1 MKIKNNPQQPN
12 PPSAVQRAQ
21 RLSQNGT
28 PDEQAQGKVHGMS
41 VTSLPKDYRR
51 TDEEIRSDVR
61 EQLVRRVETSVERI
75 DVTVDN
81 GEVTLA
87 GDVSGEDLRA
97 VAEQVASSVLGAS
110 KVKNNLAVPG
120 SES

>member
-1 MKIKNNPQQPN
+1 
-12 PPSAVQRAQ
+12 
-21 RLSQNGT
+21 
-28 PDEQAQGKVHGMS
+28 MS

-51 TDEEIRSDVR
+51 TDEEIRSDVQ
-61 EQLVRRVETSVERI
+61 EQLERRVETSVERI